1 MQIIKEN
8 PVTLNIILDDVVS
21 VLEINKNQITDVAF
35 YVKENATDTDANA
48 KIVKKLGNGI
58 IYDHEH
64 YHIYFAKEDTQ
75 NLVVGKTYYAAIG
88 IKYGN
93 LQNFLEL
100 ELEDNVFSVTQDYIR
115 E

>member
-48 KIVKKLGNGI
+48 KIVKN
-58 IYDHEH
+58 
-64 YHIYFAKEDTQ
+64 
-75 NLVVGKTYYAAIG
+75 
-88 IKYGN
+88 
-93 LQNFLEL
+93 
-100 ELEDNVFSVTQDYIR
+100 
-115 E
+115 